1 MGTLFAFSCPGCGY
15 RAEVC
20 GGLGYG
26 MQDVDHTVSCPTC
39 RELSDLEL
47 PCKRWEIM
55 DDLEQRREVMGDQD
69 RPTLQGA
76 PRPAWLPERVRC
88 AIDRRH
94 KATLWEHPGPCPR
107 CGMTLARGEI
117 TVLWD

>member
-55 DDLEQRREVMGDQD
+55 DDLEQRWEIMDDQD

-88 AIDRRH
+88 ALDRRH

-107 CGMTLARGEI
+107 CGVTLARGEM